1 MESQDIVL
9 EGEDTSQR
17 AVTKLERESGRSLLP
32 VARVQKILKAD
43 KELDGIA
50 KEAVFVLSMA
60 TVSVSLI
67 DIFTILESPDSIDTF
82 ILTVTRRETEYF
94 FLGDIFEETNT
105 LKLTAAKK
113 KEGDGKVK
121 DSIPP
126 VENTLLHAFA
136 QTKAHSVSPSA
147 REDAQSEVA
156 SLPPSSRPST
166 PLSLGDG
173 QSEQAEEMEEDDWY
187 V

>member
-60 TVSVSLI
+60 TERFIMRISEAARSQAGREKRATVQRKDIGMSLNQNSLAY
-67 DIFTILESPDSIDTF
+67 IF
-82 ILTVTRRETEYF
+82 
-94 FLGDIFEETNT
+94 
-105 LKLTAAKK
+105 
-113 KEGDGKVK
+113 
-121 DSIPP
+121 
-126 VENTLLHAFA
+126 
-136 QTKAHSVSPSA
+136 
-147 REDAQSEVA
+147 
-156 SLPPSSRPST
+156 
-166 PLSLGDG
+166 
-173 QSEQAEEMEEDDWY
+173 
-187 V
+187 